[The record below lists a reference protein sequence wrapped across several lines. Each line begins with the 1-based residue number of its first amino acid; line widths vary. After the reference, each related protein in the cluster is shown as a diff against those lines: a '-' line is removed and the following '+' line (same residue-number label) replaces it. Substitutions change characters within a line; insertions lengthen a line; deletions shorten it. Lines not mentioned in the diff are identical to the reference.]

1 MDQGLFANIFDEVSF
16 RQAITDGKPSIPLFK
31 EAIRHS
37 QAVMDEHFRNT
48 LDSVTLVHARSW
60 FMDQLLKHAWLQF
73 FPENIDNIALLAVG
87 GYGRGELHPKS
98 DIDILLLN
106 KDEEAFS
113 ANSEAMQGF
122 ITFMWDI
129 KLDVGHGVRTIDDCK
144 NEAAKDLTIATN
156 LMETRTL
163 IGADELR
170 ADMRE
175 ITGPNNIWP
184 SDEFFLAKWQEQ
196 EERHDKHH
204 DIDYNLEPNIKKG
217 QGGLRDVHTIV
228 WVLERHFGSHEL
240 ENLTK
245 QGILTDFEY
254 GMLHRCR
261 DFLWQ
266 IRYALHMVTGRE
278 EDQLLFDFQNEIAE
292 ILGFKDDA
300 EQLAVEHM
308 MHQYYRY
315 SLALNELNDLLML
328 LFKELIIDSQHPADI
343 VPINEY
349 FQRNNDY
356 LEAKQIDLFTHTPNA
371 MLEVFYYLA
380 SDSTLKGVR
389 ADTIR
394 ALRESR
400 HLIDEDF
407 RSHPDNVRTFMAIM
421 RSKDH
426 VTRELERMLNYG
438 ILGQY
443 IPEFGAIIGHMQ
455 HDLFHSYTVDQHSL
469 RAIKFMRRLR
479 FGVGKELFPLA
490 SKLIHNIS
498 KKEILY
504 IAALLHDVG
513 KVLPGEHEIT
523 GAEIAENFCAQHGLS
538 QKDTDLVVWLIRNHL
553 LYSQTSQRLDL
564 ADPDAIHHFATQMG
578 NRRHLDY
585 LFVFSAADIYS
596 TNKKLWTGWRAEQM
610 RTLYSETLHLI
621 RRGLDTPIDK
631 DEWVQETQQAVIE
644 RLSEYGYQEDDV
656 FEMWANPGDEYF
668 LRENVDTLVWHA
680 LALFKHQ
687 DISKPLVLI
696 GDTSDKALE
705 GATQIFIHMKDQP
718 HLFAAMTAALDQLH
732 LNIQDARIITSANNN
747 ALDTYIV
754 LDENGD
760 PISEAIRLEKIQRTL
775 EEALS
780 HPEEFPKLI
789 QRRTSRQLKQFDFT
803 PIVNMSNDPFTKRS
817 LLEVIAPDRPGLL
830 ARMGRLFMKYEISLE
845 TAKILTEGE
854 KIDDIFYI
862 TDKNSEP
869 FSDPDF
875 CRQLQEAVIETL
887 TEQVELQATI

>member
-1 MDQGLFANIFDEVSF
+1 MDQGLLSQIFDDNAF
-16 RQAITDGKPSIPLFK
+16 RQALADGKPAIPLFK

-37 QAVMDEHFRNT
+37 QEVMDAHFRET
-48 LDSVTLVHARSW
+48 LDAVTLVHARSW

-73 FPENIDNIALLAVG
+73 FPADTNNIALLAVG

-106 KDEEAFS
+106 ADEDAFS
-113 ANSEAMQGF
+113 ANSDAMQGF

-144 NEAAKDLTIATN
+144 NEAEKDLTIATN

-163 IGADELR
+163 IGADDLR
-170 ADMRE
+170 ETMRE
-175 ITGPNNIWP
+175 LTGPKFIWP
-184 SDEFFLAKWQEQ
+184 SDEFFKAKWQEQ
-196 EERHDKHH
+196 QERHEKHH
-204 DIDYNLEPNIKKG
+204 DTDYNLEPNIKKG
-217 QGGLRDVHTIV
+217 LGGLRDIHTIV

-245 QGILTDFEY
+245 QGILADFEY

-278 EDQLLFDFQNEIAE
+278 EDQILFDVQKEIAE
-292 ILGFKDDA
+292 ILGFKDSN
-300 EQLAVEHM
+300 EHSAVERM

-328 LFKELIIDSQHPADI
+328 LFQELIIDSQQAATI

-356 LEAKQIDLFTHTPNA
+356 LEAKDPDLFTHTPNA
-371 MLEVFYYLA
+371 MLEVFYHLA
-380 SDSTLKGVR
+380 SDDSLKGVR
-389 ADTIR
+389 ANTIR
-394 ALRESR
+394 ALRDCR
-400 HLIDEDF
+400 HLIDEEY
-407 RSHPDNVRTFMAIM
+407 RTHPDNVRTFMAIL

-426 VTRELERMLNYG
+426 VTRELDRMLRYG

-479 FGVGKELFPLA
+479 YCNEKELFPLA

-498 KKEILY
+498 KREILY
-504 IAALLHDVG
+504 LAALLHDVG
-513 KVLPGEHEIT
+513 KALPGEHEIT
-523 GAEIAENFCAQHGLS
+523 GAEIAATFCAQHGLS
-538 QKDTDLVVWLIRNHL
+538 EKDADLVVWLIRNHL
-553 LYSQTSQRLDL
+553 LYSQTAQRIDL
-564 ADPDAIHHFATQMG
+564 ADPDAMHHFATQMG
-578 NRRHLDY
+578 DRRHLDY
-585 LFVFSAADIYS
+585 LFIFSVADIYS

-610 RTLYSETLHLI
+610 RTLHSETLHLI
-621 RRGLDTPIDK
+621 RRGLDTPINK
-631 DEWVQETQQAVIE
+631 DEWVKETQQAVIE
-644 RLSEYGYQEDDV
+644 RLSEHGYNEKDV

-668 LRENVDTLVWHA
+668 LRESVDTLVWHA
-680 LALFKHQ
+680 LALFKHK
-687 DISKPLVLI
+687 DVNKPLVLI
-696 GDTSDKALE
+696 GDTSDKAFE

-754 LDENGD
+754 LDENGE
-760 PISEAIRLEKIQRTL
+760 PISEDIRLEKIQRTL

-780 HPEEFPKLI
+780 HPEEFPQLI
-789 QRRTSRQLKQFDFT
+789 QRRTSRQLKQFEFK
-803 PIVNMSNDPFTKRS
+803 PVVNMSNDPFTKRS
-817 LLEVIAPDRPGLL
+817 CLEVIAPDRPGLL
-830 ARMGRLFMKYEISLE
+830 ARMGKLFMEYELSLE

-854 KIDDIFYI
+854 KVDDIFYI
-862 TDKNSEP
+862 TDKNGNP
-869 FSDPDF
+869 ISDPEF
-875 CRQLQEAVIETL
+875 CRQLQAAVIEAL